1 MLALQGQENCDEYTY
16 ASSADANQLKIN
28 ERLGE
33 ELTKEVQE
41 EASSTMACNSIAVP
55 GNERSVNMTHTSSA
69 TAAQR
74 STSVGRVEEPI
85 KEEHKEG
92 PFMKGNRNFF
102 LEKVYFVP
110 LF

>member
-16 ASSADANQLKIN
+16 ASSADVNQLNIS
-28 ERLGE
+28 EGLGE

-41 EASSTMACNSIAVP
+41 KASSTMASNSIAVP

-69 TAAQR
+69 TAAYLC
-74 STSVGRVEEPI
+74 TSLGRVEEPI
-85 KEEHKEG
+85 QEDKEE
-92 PFMKGNRNFF
+92 PYIKGVVFFF
-102 LEKVYFVP
+102 LEKVYFLS